1 MKDGGGATAVR
12 GPRVRALDPEKRGG
26 MDRRERGGAGGR
38 LGGPF
43 LLQGGHGIAEGAG
56 ARHGDSAR
64 TIATGT
70 TTRRYY
76 RQSLTGSTGEPTK
89 TEDCYFIWALKQVQ
103 KFYKKSGRLSTR

>member
-12 GPRVRALDPEKRGG
+12 EPRVRALDPEKRGG
-26 MDRRERGGAGGR
+26 MDRRERGGAGESR
-38 LGGPF
+38 GGPF

-64 TIATGT
+64 TVATGT

-76 RQSLTGSTGEPTK
+76 RHSLTGSTGEPN
-89 TEDCYFIWALKQVQ
+89 KQ
-103 KFYKKSGRLSTR
+103 KSAILFGRLNRSKKNL